1 MQFPLIHES
10 CSLAEI
16 RSPPHHKRQECKV
29 TCLADWRCVLWVPGE
44 KFWRSWYESQVY
56 CNAAGYVAF
65 SHLFPRFSTSNDHHS
80 VHFLIPLCGPGPVQ
94 LASGVVFTVLR
105 FGQEWDKSPSI
116 YPWKTGRSLPGTSIE
131 AMHVGWPHFFY
142 PDARIGMRTPSD
154 SYWFFWVG
162 RTKNQIWSGNDF
174 QDIWWGE
181 TESGEQLTT
190 ADSGDTFLVPS
201 MEHSHCFVA
210 DGELQDL
217 LRPNA
222 ILPSSQM
229 FRREAGWGR
238 WREQFLIVFVF
249 VPRYIDR
256 YQAMKWYLA
265 RTWFWWIKINSFH
278 FARSLRDS
286 NRSCR
291 ARRASTFK
299 HDSSPTDH

>member
-1 MQFPLIHES
+1 MK
-10 CSLAEI
+10 A
-16 RSPPHHKRQECKV
+16 RSI
-29 TCLADWRCVLWVPGE
+29 
-44 KFWRSWYESQVY
+44 
-56 CNAAGYVAF
+56 AAGPSGDVIYVAF
-65 SHLFPRFSTSNDHHS
+65 SHLFPRFSPD
-80 VHFLIPLCGPGPVQ
+80 FLHQMTIRSISWSPFAVQVQFNWLQELCSLCCDLVKNGDQ
-94 LASGVVFTVLR
+94 
-105 FGQEWDKSPSI
+105 SPSI
-116 YPWKTGRSLPGTSIE
+116 YPWKTGRSLPDTSIE

-154 SYWFFWVG
+154 FYCFFWVG

-181 TESGEQLTT
+181 TESREQLTT

-201 MEHSHCFVA
+201 MEHSYCFVA

-238 WREQFLIVFVF
+238 WREQFLIVFVS
-249 VPRYIDR
+249 VPSYIDR

-265 RTWFWWIKINSFH
+265 MTWFWWIKINSFH
-278 FARSLRDS
+278 FARSPTGFKPQALS
-286 NRSCR
+286 NMT
-291 ARRASTFK
+291 AVRRTTNLAGQFA
-299 HDSSPTDH
+299 

>member
-1 MQFPLIHES
+1 MCAVSARWKVLEILIWKPGLLQCCRLCSFLSSFPQI
-10 CSLAEI
+10 
-16 RSPPHHKRQECKV
+16 
-29 TCLADWRCVLWVPGE
+29 
-44 KFWRSWYESQVY
+44 
-56 CNAAGYVAF
+56 
-65 SHLFPRFSTSNDHHS
+65 FPRFSTSNDHHS